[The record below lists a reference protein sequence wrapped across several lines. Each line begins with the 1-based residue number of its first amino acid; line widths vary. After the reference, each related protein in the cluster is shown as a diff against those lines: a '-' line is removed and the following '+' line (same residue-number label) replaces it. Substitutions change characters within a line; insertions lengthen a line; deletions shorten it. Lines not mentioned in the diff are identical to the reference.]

1 MSSQIKAFFILVFLG
16 FIAFGA
22 YQWGKSTLVNYEE
35 DMSVNACP
43 VVMEDI
49 IASAQGNVYE
59 MGDEEE
65 SEEYVEPETY
75 YLVIYSVNGDELT
88 NPQLS
93 EVPTDLE
100 DEQTNSEL
108 QKEAWEIFTT
118 LIPPQDRAMVAQ
130 YNVFTDGESNTL
142 AAVDQTS
149 SDLTDWI
156 VEVDIAD
163 LEDKHAFIFTMVH
176 EYAHLLT
183 LNASQST
190 VDAEIYADP
199 SNVDLLTS
207 KDAFCPTYFT
217 GGGCSMQNSYIR
229 AFYNRYWVDVAPE
242 WQAIDALQY
251 EDDLTAYYDG
261 LFNFYLKYQDQFVDD
276 YATTH
281 PAEDI
286 AESFTYFVF
295 SPKPQ
300 GDTIK
305 EQKILFFYAYP
316 ELIELRQFILEGT
329 CSLFE

>member
-1 MSSQIKAFFILVFLG
+1 MSSQIKAFLVLVLL
-16 FIAFGA
+16 AVVVYGA
-22 YQWGKSTLVNYEE
+22 YTWGKSMLVSFESEAN
-35 DMSVNACP
+35 VNACP
-43 VVMEDI
+43 AVMSDI

-59 MGDEEE
+59 MGDEES
-65 SEEYVEPETY
+65 SEEYIEPETY
-75 YLVIYSVNGDELT
+75 YLATYSINGDELT

-93 EVPTDLE
+93 EVPTELQ
-100 DEQTNSEL
+100 DEQADAEL

-118 LIPPQDRAMVAQ
+118 LIPSQDRAMVAQ

-149 SDLTDWI
+149 DDLTNWI

-163 LEDKHAFIFTMVH
+163 LEDKHSFIFTMVH

-190 VDAEIYADP
+190 VDEEIYADP
-199 SNVDLLTS
+199 SNLDLLDS
-207 KDAFCPTYFT
+207 KSAVCPTYFT

-229 AFYNRYWVDVAPE
+229 AFYNRFWVSIQPE
-242 WQAIDALQY
+242 WEKIDALQY

-261 LFNFYLKYQDQFVDD
+261 LFNFYLAHQDQFVDD

-316 ELIELRQFILEGT
+316 ELIELRRSILEGT